1 MAQFKANAEQLVLLN
16 QPIVFDS
23 SISCPRGNVVHEDG
37 SGIFYLRGPGFGS
50 CNRFARYEV
59 IYNGNI
65 AVPTGV
71 AVGPIAI
78 AIAVGGEVETASRSI
93 YTPAAVDQ
101 YGNVTSIATIDVP
114 VGMSF
119 VMSVRAVDGTTVAG
133 AIATPSLNQING
145 LLTIKR
151 TA

>member
-23 SISCPRGNVVHEDG
+23 SISCPRGNVIHEDG
-37 SGIFYLRGPGFGS
+37 SGIFYLRGPGCGS
-50 CNRFARYEV
+50 CNRFARYEA

-71 AVGPIAI
+71 TVGPIAI
-78 AIAVGGEVETASRSI
+78 AITVGGEVETASRSI

-114 VGMSF
+114 VGMSL

-133 AIATPSLNQING
+133 ATATPSLNQING